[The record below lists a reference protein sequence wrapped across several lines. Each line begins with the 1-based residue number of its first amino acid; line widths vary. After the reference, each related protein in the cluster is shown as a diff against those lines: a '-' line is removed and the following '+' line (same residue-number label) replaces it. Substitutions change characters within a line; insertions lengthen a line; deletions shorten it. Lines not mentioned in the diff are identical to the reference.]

1 MNMDINC
8 NPNTNNYGKACGTFP
23 LNQMSNN
30 TKSQPWYKL
39 VKKMKGSDQVEVIA
53 KSHASMPPKLEI
65 IRLKEEFSNLI
76 ELGALNAS
84 LEDLSGS
91 DFKLSFISGST
102 MVELYYELI
111 METEYNCIQYDPMI

>member
-1 MNMDINC
+1 MNMNINT
-8 NPNTNNYGKACGTFP
+8 NPNVNDSNGRGYGFVP
-23 LNQMSNN
+23 MNQKENP
-30 TKSQPWYKL
+30 QPWYKL

-53 KSHASMPPKLEI
+53 KSHASMPQKLEI
-65 IRLKEEFSNLI
+65 IRLHEEFSNLI